1 MLFITLSKGY
11 EMENKEVTFN
21 LHQFYL
27 TVNNMERKIFEML
40 EEYDESEIN
49 YHEVYE
55 EEKSDIFSDEVIT
68 IIISVVKSRIL

>member
-1 MLFITLSKGY
+1 
-11 EMENKEVTFN
+11 MENKEVTFN